1 MMPKVV
7 VDELFRLSGGRFSDR
22 QPPERVPRSAAP
34 PPRRRPSDKISLA
47 NDGTNFNHF

>member
-22 QPPERVPRSAAP
+22 PPPERVPRSAAP
-34 PPRRRPSDKISLA
+34 PPAGVLLIRSA
-47 NDGTNFNHF
+47 

>member
-22 QPPERVPRSAAP
+22 PPPERVPPLRRAA
-34 PPRRRPSDKISLA
+34 PRRRPSDKISLA

>member
-22 QPPERVPRSAAP
+22 PPPERVPRSAAP
-34 PPRRRPSDKISLA
+34 PHPQAP
-47 NDGTNFNHF
+47 F